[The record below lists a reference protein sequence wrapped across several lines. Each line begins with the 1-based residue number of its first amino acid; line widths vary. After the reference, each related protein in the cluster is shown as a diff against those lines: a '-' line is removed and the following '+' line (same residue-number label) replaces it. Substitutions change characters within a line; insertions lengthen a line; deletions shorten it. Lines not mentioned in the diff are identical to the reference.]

1 MIYINRKHMNVLNT
15 DNNKVFFSQ
24 LEFLIN
30 YPTNEIY
37 IEKDGEYYGN
47 ITHEE
52 IKNSF
57 FQKKDYVEVKN
68 KTFELNEQNYY
79 KALNKFKEHPE
90 IKSIPIVVN
99 KKIIG
104 EYKRSD
110 DIFLLETQNNF
121 INNKFIKLEGK
132 IALVKPSDE
141 TLITGFNKLI
151 NNFNKVN
158 YIVDIISKKE
168 LYQVEKEYNYI
179 FFISEEEL
187 NSTLTYYLYV
197 LGKQISNVY
206 KFLTIKTMNYII
218 QKEMQQS
225 VINYIKS
232 KGINI
237 FNMCFYSNGSDY
249 FYNMEK
255 ELIEK
260 YTKRNS
266 QKRTFLYP
274 EDRKEF
280 FGKLYNE
287 EYANNLC
294 HLDVSEK
301 IIDGITYLKDQ
312 KTKYLNIKNG
322 ERVTFYQPK
331 TAIQHI
337 YFFGPCISMGN
348 FCEDKH
354 TIESFLQKEINNVA
368 QSIQVVNKSS
378 FSDVNSMINKILST
392 PLQKNDIIFIYAYNN
407 VFDNITNINLYE
419 ILEKNNVKST
429 YLVDSPVHCNYL
441 VNEIYAKEFFKLTK
455 KFLTLNNASSNININ
470 LDKNYLIN
478 LYISR
483 YFYNLDLF
491 KYNKVGSIV
500 MNCNPFTLG
509 HRHLIEEALKVV
521 DFLVIF
527 VVEEDKSVFSFDFR
541 YSCVKKNVEDLKN
554 VFVAPSGDFIISKTT
569 FPEYFIKVA
578 DEDIKVNIEKD
589 LVIFSQIIAPKLNI
603 KYRFVGEENNDD
615 VTNKYNIAMKNIL
628 PKNGIE
634 LIEVPRKKFNGIEI
648 SASIVRKKLENNE
661 LDNIDKF
668 LTNTTKK
675 MLNI

>member
-1 MIYINRKHMNVLNT
+1 MNVLNT
-15 DNNKVFFSQ
+15 DNNKIFFSQ
-24 LEFLIN
+24 LEFLIDS
-30 YPTNEIY
+30 PTNVIY
-37 IEKDGEYYGN
+37 IEKDGKYYGN

-52 IKNSF
+52 IKTSF

-68 KTFELNEQNYY
+68 KTFEFNEQSYY
-79 KALNKFKEHPE
+79 EALNKFKEHPE
-90 IKSIPIVVN
+90 INSIPLVINN
-99 KKIIG
+99 KIEG
-104 EYKRSD
+104 EYIRND
-110 DIFLLETQNNF
+110 EQYLLESQNQF
-121 INNKFIKLEGK
+121 INNKFFNLQRR
-132 IALVKPSDE
+132 IALVKPSCKD
-141 TLITGFNKLI
+141 LINGFNKLI
-151 NNFNKVN
+151 DNFNRVN
-158 YIVDIISKKE
+158 YKFDIIEKKDVYNCE
-168 LYQVEKEYNYI
+168 NKYNYI
-179 FFISEEEL
+179 LFASEEEL
-187 NSTLTYYLYV
+187 NSTLTYYLYI
-197 LGKQISNVY
+197 LGKQINNIY
-206 KFLTIKTMNYII
+206 KFLTIKNINYII
-218 QKEMQQS
+218 KKEMYQNA
-225 VINYIKS
+225 INYIKD
-232 KGINI
+232 KGVNI
-237 FNMCFYSNGSDY
+237 FNMYFYSNGSEY
-249 FYNMEK
+249 FDNMER
-255 ELIEK
+255 ELTEK
-260 YTKRNS
+260 YAKRNS
-266 QKRTFLYP
+266 PRGCLLYT
-274 EDRKEF
+274 EDRKDF
-280 FGKLYNE
+280 FNELYSE
-287 EYANNLC
+287 EYAESICSFDLAEEI
-294 HLDVSEK
+294 V
-301 IIDGITYLKDQ
+301 DGITYLKSQ
-312 KTKYLNIKNG
+312 QSKYLNIKNG
-322 ERVTFYQPK
+322 ERVTSYQPK

-337 YFFGPCISMGN
+337 YFFGPCISLGA

-368 QSIQVVNKSS
+368 QSIQVVNKGA
-378 FSDVNSMINKILST
+378 FSDTNSMINKILST
-392 PLQKNDIIFIYAYNN
+392 PLQKNDIIFIYSDNN
-407 VFDNITNINLYE
+407 VFDNIKNVNLYE
-419 ILEKNNVKST
+419 ILEKHNVKSS
-429 YLVDSPVHCNYL
+429 YLVDCPLHCNYL
-441 VNEIYAKEFFKLTK
+441 VNEIYAKEFFTLIRNLLILDNTLKLNK
-455 KFLTLNNASSNININ
+455 INFN
-470 LDKNYLIN
+470 RNYLIN

-661 LDNIDKF
+661 LDNIEKF